1 MLPPV
6 TEHSPDER
14 PPLALPEVARVAL
27 ELAGERE
34 LGALLARFLEAAQKW
49 AAPSAIVAAV
59 RRPDSEAGWRL
70 LPSLSWGS
78 VPMGIE
84 RSLASLVEK
93 SPECLARP
101 TALRPT
107 EEVAGV
113 KPRDNWV
120 VPWTF
125 EGESGLLLLRG
136 VPRPSPSNLGEAL
149 AVAAAPVWPRLLGG
163 PAARVETL
171 VREIGEAAS
180 RLQAEA
186 ERQLQRLQ
194 AAATAASGLERERA
208 DETGREQE
216 ELAGRLSRLTADL
229 ESANAERLAAS
240 ERLLAARRAV
250 EAAAAEVTSLSAERD
265 ALKAALAAAEA
276 RATAAEARAGA
287 AEQEAA
293 QARNAVVEGAQIGN
307 ALAAEHAR
315 ERERAEL
322 ASARADAAEARLR
335 RAEQALATAQAAAT
349 AAQEAAQGAEQRAL
363 AAEEAVKAAEQKAA
377 AAEDAATR
385 AELARSAAVAPIV
398 EQPEL
403 AAALAERE
411 RALEAA
417 EARARAAEE
426 ALVHAQHQRVQAL
439 TAVERQSDEATAEA
453 LREAVE
459 ARTAAETKARD
470 AEQALTEARR
480 DFAELRSRSDQAES
494 LARDASARIDA
505 ALAGVREV
513 IASAH
518 RAAFV
523 PSGLRLQLEEV
534 AARVSPQ
541 PRAEGAWLKIAI
553 LDRDL
558 GGLEPLAASL
568 EALGLDVRV
577 ANYPEELGL
586 LLRTPAAREIGAA
599 VCDVMAFRPD
609 QNVAGL
615 LRSWDKERPG
625 LPVFLSYDPES
636 PVELERAKRIPS
648 SLLAGQV
655 SRPIASARLVE
666 ILQLLARR
674 QAAKA

>member
-1 MLPPV
+1 M
-6 TEHSPDER
+6 TERSPDER
-14 PPLALPEVARVAL
+14 PPLALEEVARLAL

-34 LGALLARFLEAAQKW
+34 LRALVARFLETAQKW

-59 RRPDSEAGWRL
+59 RQPDSEAGWRL
-70 LPSLSWGS
+70 LPALSCGS

-84 RSLASLVEK
+84 RSLASLVER
-93 SPECLARP
+93 SPECLGRP
-101 TALRPT
+101 TVLRPT
-107 EEVAGV
+107 EDVPGV
-113 KPRDNWV
+113 KARDNWV
-120 VPWTF
+120 VPWSF

-149 AVAAAPVWPRLLGG
+149 AVASAPVWPRLLGG
-163 PAARVETL
+163 PSARVETL
-171 VREIGEAAS
+171 VREIGEAGS

-194 AAATAASGLERERA
+194 AAAASVVERERSPEPSPEEA
-208 DETGREQE
+208 
-216 ELAGRLSRLTADL
+216 ELAGRVARLSADL
-229 ESANAERLAAS
+229 ESVGAERLAAA
-240 ERLLAARRAV
+240 ERLLEARRATEV
-250 EAAAAEVTSLSAERD
+250 ATAEATALKAERDSLKAAMAAAEV
-265 ALKAALAAAEA
+265 
-276 RATAAEARAGA
+276 RASTAEARAGV
-287 AEQEAA
+287 AEQQAA
-293 QARNAVVEGAQIGN
+293 LARDAVMEGAQIGN

-322 ASARADAAEARLR
+322 ASARADAVEARLR
-335 RAEQALATAQAAAT
+335 RAEQALASAQAATT
-349 AAQEAAQGAEQRAL
+349 AAQQAAQAAEQRAL
-363 AAEEAVKAAEQKAA
+363 AAEEQAKASGESSAAAQSRLEAAEQAA
-377 AAEDAATR
+377 QALEERARAAEQARSDAA
-385 AELARSAAVAPIV
+385 APIV

-403 AAALAERE
+403 VAALAERE

-426 ALVHAQHQRVQAL
+426 ALVHTQHQRVEAL
-439 TAVERQSDEATAEA
+439 TAVERQSDEAAAEA

-459 ARTAAETKARD
+459 ARTAAEARALE
-470 AEQALTEARR
+470 AEQSLTEARR
-480 DFAELRSRSDQAES
+480 DFAELRAHSDQAEL
-494 LARDASARIDA
+494 LARDASARIDSG
-505 ALAGVREV
+505 LAGVREV

-523 PSGLRLQLEEV
+523 PAGLRLHLEEV

-541 PRAEGAWLKIAI
+541 PRPEGAWLKIAI

-577 ANYPEELGL
+577 ANYPEELAL

-615 LRSWDKERPG
+615 FRSWDKERPG
-625 LPVFLSYDPES
+625 LPLFLSYDPES
-636 PVELERAKRIPS
+636 PVELERAKRIP
-648 SLLAGQV
+648 
-655 SRPIASARLVE
+655 
-666 ILQLLARR
+666 
-674 QAAKA
+674 